1 MLLSGRWREAGEA
14 PCLWAWLQL
23 EAREPGPVVEV
34 LGSWLQLEAR
44 EPGPVV
50 EVLGWARMGAVRS
63 LTTQH
68 VSRELLQQVRQH
80 RGLRRLRVT
89 ELHKSAGG
97 GHMHYGA
104 FAQLARTLAGL
115 EEVEMC
121 GAPLDKQQI
130 DSLFAALDLD
140 SGALRKL
147 TIVRTVLFYVEPGL
161 LARVVNR
168 LEDVTLVKVGL
179 NRQQAEAILR
189 QVRLGSALRRLNIAS
204 NTRFLATVEPGL
216 LAAAVNRL
224 QEFDMSDTGLTREQ
238 VLEGS

>member
-1 MLLSGRWREAGEA
+1 MSDRWREAGEA
-14 PCLWAWLQL
+14 PCLW
-23 EAREPGPVVEV
+23 
-34 LGSWLQLEAR
+34 SWLQLEAR
-44 EPGPVV
+44 EPGSVV
-50 EVLGWARMGAVRS
+50 EVLGWARMQAVSS

-89 ELHKSAGG
+89 EHKSGG

-115 EEVEMC
+115 EEVDMC
-121 GAPLDKQQI
+121 GAQLDKQQI
-130 DSLFAALDLD
+130 DSLFAALDLG

-179 NRQQAEAILR
+179 NRQQAEAILQ

-204 NTRFLATVEPGL
+204 NTRYLATVEPAL

-238 VLEGS
+238 VLERS